1 MSPSPNLS
9 PTPDPTLA
17 AAVDRLLGL
26 AAEAGADQA
35 QAAAQS
41 GRGLSATVRLGKA
54 ERIEHRQGRSISL
67 TVYVKGEA
75 GMRTASCATTDLSP
89 GALAETARQAVTL
102 ARLADDDPAAG
113 LPEPDTL
120 VASSPDLALAF
131 PVALDPRA
139 ALNEATAC
147 EAAAMAVDR
156 RIANSEGAT
165 VSLNTGDVV
174 LGNTLG
180 LRVGY
185 PASRKSVG
193 CVVVAEENGAK
204 ERDGW
209 GSTARDPEAVD
220 PPEAVGR
227 IAGERTARRLGGRRL
242 TTRKAPVC
250 FEHDVAATLLGHLAS
265 ALSGTALYRRT
276 TFLADAVGEELFPP
290 FVTVRDEGRRV
301 SGLGSSPFDGEGV
314 ATQDRSL
321 IDGGVVAGYLLDT
334 YAGRKL
340 NLATTGNAGGAH
352 NLYLRPGD
360 DDLAT
365 LLRRMDTGLLVTDLM
380 GQGVNLI
387 TGDYSRGG
395 AGFWVEGGK
404 IAFPVH
410 EITLAANLRDIFGR
424 VVAVGS
430 DLRFD
435 SACCSPSV
443 LIEEM
448 TLAGS

>member
-1 MSPSPNLS
+1 MS
-9 PTPDPTLA
+9 PTPDAALA
-17 AAVDRLLGL
+17 AAVEQLLAV
-26 AAEAGADQA
+26 AADAGADQA

-41 GRGLSATVRLGKA
+41 GRGLSVTVRLGKA
-54 ERIEHRQGRSISL
+54 ERIEHRRGRSISL

-75 GMRTASCATTDLSP
+75 GMRTASCTTTDMSSA
-89 GALAETARQAVTL
+89 ALAETAHQAVTL

-113 LPEPDTL
+113 LPEREAL
-120 VASSPDLALAF
+120 VERVDDLALAF
-131 PVALDPRA
+131 PVQLDPQAALD
-139 ALNEATAC
+139 EATAC

-156 RIANSEGAT
+156 RITNSEGAT

-174 LGNTLG
+174 LGNSLG
-180 LRVGY
+180 LLVGY

-193 CVVVAEENGAK
+193 CVVVAEGDGAK

-209 GSTARDPEAVD
+209 GSVARDPAAVE

-227 IAGERTARRLGGRRL
+227 IAGERTTRRLGGRQL

-250 FEHDVAATLLGHLAS
+250 FEHDVAATLLGHLAGG
-265 ALSGTALYRRT
+265 LSGTALYRRT
-276 TFLADAVGEELFPP
+276 SFLAGAIGETLFPP
-290 FVTVRDEGRRV
+290 FVTVRDEGRRM

-314 ATQDRSL
+314 ATRDRSL
-321 IDGGVVAGYLLDT
+321 IDAGVVAGYLLDT

-340 NLATTGNAGGAH
+340 DLPTTGNAGGPH
-352 NLYLRPGD
+352 NLFLRPGD

-387 TGDYSRGG
+387 TGDYSRGA
-395 AGFWVEGGK
+395 AGFWVEGGE
-404 IAFPVH
+404 IAFPIH
-410 EITLAANLRDIFGR
+410 EVTLAANLRDIFGR
-424 VVAVGS
+424 MVAVGS

>member
-1 MSPSPNLS
+1 MS

-17 AAVDRLLGL
+17 AAVEQLLAL
-26 AAEAGADQA
+26 ARAAGADQA

-41 GRGLSATVRLGKA
+41 GRGLSATVRLGKP

-67 TVYVKGEA
+67 TVYLKGAA
-75 GMRTASCATTDLSP
+75 GMRTASCATTDLSAA
-89 GALAETARQAVTL
+89 ALTETAEQAVAL

-113 LPEPDTL
+113 LPEPETL
-120 VASSPDLALAF
+120 VAAVDDLALSF
-131 PVALDPRA
+131 PVALDPQA
-139 ALNEATAC
+139 ALAEATAC

-165 VSLNTGDVV
+165 VSLNAGDVV
-174 LGNTLG
+174 LGNSLG
-180 LRVGY
+180 LLVGY

-193 CVVVAEENGAK
+193 CVVVAEEDGAK

-209 GSTARDPEAVD
+209 GATARDPGAVE
-220 PPEAVGR
+220 PPEQVGQ
-227 IAGERTARRLGGRRL
+227 IAGERTARRLGGRKL

-250 FEHDVAATLLGHLAS
+250 FEADVAATLLGHLAG

-276 TFLADAVGEELFPP
+276 TFLADAIGEALFPS

-314 ATQDRSL
+314 ATRDRSL
-321 IDGGVVAGYLLDT
+321 IDAGVVAGYLLDT
-334 YAGRKL
+334 YAARKL
-340 NLATTGNAGGAH
+340 DLSTTGNAGGPH
-352 NLYLRPGD
+352 NLFLRPGD

-365 LLRRMDTGLLVTDLM
+365 LLREMDTGLLVTDLM

-387 TGDYSRGG
+387 TGDYSRGA
-395 AGFWVEGGK
+395 AGFWVEGGEL
-404 IAFPVH
+404 AYPVH

-443 LIEEM
+443 VVEEM

>member
-1 MSPSPNLS
+1 MST
-9 PTPDPTLA
+9 TPDTTLSQAVEQLLALA
-17 AAVDRLLGL
+17 AK
-26 AAEAGADQA
+26 AGSDQA

-41 GRGLSATVRLGKA
+41 GRGLSTTVRLGKP
-54 ERIEHRQGRSISL
+54 ERIEHRRGRSISL
-67 TVYVKGEA
+67 TVYLKGEA
-75 GMRTASCATTDLSP
+75 GMRTASCATTDLSAA
-89 GALAETARQAVTL
+89 ALEETARQAVTL

-113 LPEPDTL
+113 LPASETL
-120 VASSPDLALAF
+120 VEAVDDLALAF
-131 PVALDPRA
+131 PVALDPQA
-139 ALNEATAC
+139 ALAEASAC
-147 EAAAMAVDR
+147 EAAAMAVDG

-174 LGNTLG
+174 LGNSFG
-180 LRVGY
+180 LLVGY

-193 CVVVAEENGAK
+193 CVVVAEEEGAK

-209 GSTARDPEAVD
+209 GSTARDPGAVD

-227 IAGERTARRLGGRRL
+227 IAGERTVRRLGGRKL

-250 FEHDVAATLLGHLAS
+250 FEADVAATLLGHLAG

-276 TFLADAVGEELFPP
+276 TFLADAIGETLFPA

-314 ATQDRSL
+314 ATRDRSL
-321 IDGGVVAGYLLDT
+321 IDSGVVAGYLLDT
-334 YAGRKL
+334 YAARKL
-340 NLATTGNAGGAH
+340 DLATTGNAGGPH
-352 NLYLRPGD
+352 NLFLRPGD
-360 DDLAT
+360 GDLAA
-365 LLRRMDTGLLVTDLM
+365 LLRRMETGLLVTDLM

-387 TGDYSRGG
+387 TGDYSRGA

-404 IAFPVH
+404 IAYPVH
-410 EITLAANLRDIFGR
+410 EITLAANLRDMFGHL
-424 VVAVGS
+424 VAVGS

-443 LIEEM
+443 VVEEM

>member
-1 MSPSPNLS
+1 MS
-9 PTPDPTLA
+9 PTPDAALA
-17 AAVDRLLGL
+17 AAVERLLTL

-67 TVYVKGEA
+67 TVYLKQAA

-89 GALAETARQAVTL
+89 AALTETARQAITL
-102 ARLADDDPAAG
+102 ARLADDDAAAG
-113 LPEPDTL
+113 LPEKAAL
-120 VASSPDLALAF
+120 VERVDDLALCF
-131 PVALDPRA
+131 PVQLDPA
-139 ALNEATAC
+139 AAVAEATAC

-165 VSLNTGDVV
+165 VSLATGDVV
-174 LGNTLG
+174 LGNSLG
-180 LRVGY
+180 LLVGY

-193 CVVVAEENGAK
+193 CVVVAEADGAK

-209 GSTARDPEAVD
+209 GSVARDPAAVD

-227 IAGERTARRLGGRRL
+227 VAGERTARRLGGRKL

-250 FEHDVAATLLGHLAS
+250 FEHGVAATLLGHLAGG
-265 ALSGTALYRRT
+265 LSGTALYRRT
-276 TFLADAVGEELFPP
+276 TFLADAMGETLFPP
-290 FVTVRDEGRRV
+290 FVTVRDEGRRP

-314 ATQDRSL
+314 ATRDRSL
-321 IDGGVVAGYLLDT
+321 VDAGVVAGYLLDT

-340 NLATTGNAGGAH
+340 DLPTTGNAGGVH
-352 NLYLRPGD
+352 NLFLRPGD
-360 DDLAT
+360 DDLAA

-387 TGDYSRGG
+387 TGDYSRGA
-395 AGFWVEGGK
+395 AGFWVEGGE
-404 IAFPVH
+404 IAYPVH

-424 VVAVGS
+424 MVAVGS

-435 SACCSPSV
+435 AACCSPSL